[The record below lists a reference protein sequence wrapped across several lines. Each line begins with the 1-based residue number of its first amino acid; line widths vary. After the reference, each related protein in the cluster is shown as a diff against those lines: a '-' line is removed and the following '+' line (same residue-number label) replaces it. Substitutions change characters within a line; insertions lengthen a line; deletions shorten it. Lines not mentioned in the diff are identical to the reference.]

1 MRQLL
6 SFKLSTEVDKTN
18 KPVLQTT
25 KKLKSSSLL
34 SAPVRDARERAKR
47 FKRTG
52 YLEHLVREFTREIM
66 ANIYNK

>member
-6 SFKLSTEVDKTN
+6 SFKLSTEVDMTN
-18 KPVLQTT
+18 KPTLQTT

-47 FKRTG
+47 FKS
-52 YLEHLVREFTREIM
+52 YLEHLVREVTREIM